1 MCDFYIAHTWP
12 LAQGVAYYHL
22 WTLPEMDTWA
32 AELEHR
38 LEALEIDASLHTPA
52 QDEENSDEEQPKGN
66 KMCYTRTLIT
76 RVR

>member
-1 MCDFYIAHTWP
+1 
-12 LAQGVAYYHL
+12 
-22 WTLPEMDTWA
+22 MDTWA
-32 AELEHR
+32 TELEHR